1 MKLGSRVRLPT
12 RHTSQ
17 LRMSRECHSFGLSSL
32 NRNSAREQPPGAV
45 CVCTCPA
52 CSRPY
57 RPRGLCV
64 CVCEALLCLAR
75 SKVTGCEYLG
85 SLELQVQRSCG
96 KADPGWWLFGAFW
109 TGPPRT
115 CPESWPRLPVIP
127 LFSEGEGI
135 KRHRLPVIGHKDE
148 KRSIGSI
155 VSAAAVTLQGDRGA
169 ALTVVSI
176 VYRTELP
183 SLRCTRGWYD
193 AVCQPYLN
201 PKNF

>member
-1 MKLGSRVRLPT
+1 MCLHVPCVLATIQAKGFVRV
-12 RHTSQ
+12 
-17 LRMSRECHSFGLSSL
+17 
-32 NRNSAREQPPGAV
+32 
-45 CVCTCPA
+45 
-52 CSRPY
+52 
-57 RPRGLCV
+57 CV
-64 CVCEALLCLAR
+64 CVCEALLRLAR

-85 SLELQVQRSCG
+85 SLELQVRRSCG
-96 KADPGWWLFGAFW
+96 TADPGWRLFRAFW

-115 CPESWPRLPVIP
+115 CPESWPHLPVIP

-148 KRSIGSI
+148 KHSTGSI

-176 VYRTELP
+176 MYRTELP
-183 SLRCTRGWYD
+183 NLRCTRGWYGT
-193 AVCQPYLN
+193 VCQPYFN